1 MEKNE
6 NNPEVEE
13 AGALR
18 TEQEKRKSLGAESS
32 QNFQEYFVNITEDS
46 VAIWEVGRNFLKLLL
61 KFILENFIK
70 RPFRAD

>member
-18 TEQEKRKSLGAESS
+18 AEEEKRKSLGAESS

-46 VAIWEVGRNFLKLLL
+46 VAIWEVGRNFLKLFL
-61 KFILENFIK
+61 KFLLENFIK

>member
-13 AGALR
+13 LGALR

-61 KFILENFIK
+61 NLF
-70 RPFRAD
+70 